1 METFHTDTPLAAYL
15 EGEGTFEFDDHE
27 SDDRFPRTPEND
39 SHADSFE
46 QSFAPQA
53 RLTAL
58 PRVRIPHLIPVPPG
72 KESPKSAITRV
83 HHAWS
88 SAVNSRLGASDNAKF
103 LEHFRYTIVASQLL
117 NEYLDHGSLAPAAV
131 LATNLGLNGCSEET
145 GKAKDAANI
154 VGALSAAAVAFAVV
168 YFLDWLRTRRVSRSR
183 AAIVLGAV
191 SIAAFMG
198 YGYLRK
204 QWLESLRHEAVD
216 AATGLTTNWQA
227 FELSS
232 SSALAFVQEVELVS
246 KGYRL
251 STPLPPASRIEESG
265 AVRRCAKL
273 RAALYKAYAKTIPA
287 CIQAHT
293 LLRTLIEADDID
305 RYFEIYDISYQ
316 DADEASGPDA
326 LGVLEDDGE
335 SLKSLRVLSYRAG
348 VLRRVILCSLLA
360 LDADGGKLDFAR
372 WRAATNIMGEL
383 SKAVAGSAER
393 IRLIL
398 SEMESF
404 RLSSPALK
412 GAHTPQREK
421 MRGQVRKI
429 SALGTGIRGL
439 QAKMQILREETN
451 NSIEHSEDLT
461 DLGPT
466 LMTQYEAIG
475 ADLRE
480 LLQAWESGRQALQT
494 NISRHERRISM
505 ASSGLRSPVS
515 SIGGL
520 TAVDE
525 VMDGPAD
532 ALKVLNGDG
541 TKSHRSSL
549 NTTSDEEEMVFEAV
563 AMPRQRAST
572 LLTREERI
580 TKMHEQRAKQQELR
594 SQRDANTSMLREL
607 ESVINL
613 RPKKDTPNGTHAPR
627 ITSL

>member
-1 METFHTDTPLAAYL
+1 MVINTELTSFS
-15 EGEGTFEFDDHE
+15 GEGTFEFDDDSNE
-27 SDDRFPRTPEND
+27 NEERFPRTPEND
-39 SHADSFE
+39 SNTDSFQ
-46 QSFAPQA
+46 QSFAPKA
-53 RLTAL
+53 KHATF
-58 PRVRIPHLIPVPPG
+58 PRVKIPQLLPAPPG
-72 KESPKSAITRV
+72 KQSPRSAITRA

-88 SAVNSRLGASDNAKF
+88 SAVNSRLGASDNARF

-117 NEYLDHGSLAPAAV
+117 NEYLDHGSLAPAAA
-131 LATNLGLNGCSEET
+131 LPTSLGLDGSSDET
-145 GKAKDAANI
+145 SKAKDTANI

-168 YFLDWLRTRRVSRSR
+168 YVLDWLRTRRVSKSR
-183 AAIVLGAV
+183 AALLLGAV
-191 SIAAFMG
+191 ALAAFAG

-232 SSALAFVQEVELVS
+232 SSALSFIQEVELVS

-265 AVRRCAKL
+265 TARRCAKL
-273 RAALYKAYAKTIPA
+273 RAALHKAYATTIPA
-287 CIQAHT
+287 CIQART
-293 LLRTLIEADDID
+293 SLRTLIEADDID
-305 RYFEIYDISYQ
+305 RYFEVYDISSQ

-326 LGVLEDDGE
+326 LRVLEDDGE

-348 VLRRVILCSLLA
+348 VLRRVLLCSLMA
-360 LDADGGKLDFAR
+360 LEADGGKLDFAR
-372 WRAATNIMGEL
+372 WRAATNVMSEL
-383 SKAVAGSAER
+383 SKAIAGSAER
-393 IRLIL
+393 IRQIL
-398 SEMESF
+398 AEMESF
-404 RLSSPALK
+404 SLPSPAFK
-412 GAHTPQREK
+412 AAHTPQREK

-451 NSIEHSEDLT
+451 NSIEQSEDLT

-466 LMTQYEAIG
+466 LMAQYEAIG

-480 LLQAWESGRQALQT
+480 LLQAWEAGKQSLQT

-515 SIGGL
+515 SLGGL

-525 VMDGPAD
+525 VMDGPED
-532 ALKVLNGDG
+532 ALNVLNGN
-541 TKSHRSSL
+541 KSHRSSL

-563 AMPRQRAST
+563 ALPRQRAST
-572 LLTREERI
+572 LTREERI

-594 SQRDANTSMLREL
+594 AQRDANTNMLREL

-613 RPKKDTPNGTHAPR
+613 RPKKIVPNGTQPPR